1 MCFIDKQ
8 HNSCRCENGP
18 LLILL
23 LPIWWFCYRNGRFI
37 YLFIYFNSHN
47 NQEEL
52 IHQSKRAI
60 QHNNCLHTALVDKW
74 RQLIPVHHFPTR
86 ERHEAE
92 RKERKEKITA
102 ITIVTCNCLEF
113 SFGMTRCNCKKREN
127 TKSHRLLSIFIILF
141 FLPPQIK
148 VAALKKKKNKT

>member
-37 YLFIYFNSHN
+37 FIFSFLSTHTTIKKNLSINPNGQFNTTTAFTQHWLTNDGSSSFLFIIS
-47 NQEEL
+47 QREKDTKQRE
-52 IHQSKRAI
+52 K
-60 QHNNCLHTALVDKW
+60 KW
-74 RQLIPVHHFPTR
+74 
-86 ERHEAE
+86 
-92 RKERKEKITA
+92 KKKITA

-141 FLPPQIK
+141 FLPPK
-148 VAALKKKKNKT
+148 LKLLH